1 MFAASP
7 VQGSDAEIEPDS
19 KISGLLW
26 GVPFPTIVLSCWAE
40 WVLVSSLLYVLI
52 LRPCQTECRCTL
64 LTESGPRMDPL
75 ILVPYLPRAE
85 RSPGPEDLGWRAMC
99 QVLQEHQMCPRRC
112 VAPLLF
118 MSEVLPWA

>member
-7 VQGSDAEIEPDS
+7 VQGNDAETEPDS

-52 LRPCQTECRCTL
+52 LVIYQLEL
-64 LTESGPRMDPL
+64 LSQQQVPRVDQSIHQNATRNTSGR
-75 ILVPYLPRAE
+75 E
-85 RSPGPEDLGWRAMC
+85 WSK
-99 QVLQEHQMCPRRC
+99 
-112 VAPLLF
+112 
-118 MSEVLPWA
+118 PWFSQ